1 MQSRRDR
8 NRSKKRF
15 SFQIINKNYFLFRFV
30 VMTTIMPA
38 NTSAPAV
45 SSDEMDD
52 AGVVVGQGVGAVVT
66 GRVVFTTTAV
76 PVGTAVGAV
85 VGATTVNIFSPI
97 NPFESEKSTL

>member
-45 SSDEMDD
+45 SSDEIGDL
-52 AGVVVGQGVGAVVT
+52 AEIGELVNKKVSLLT
-66 GRVVFTTTAV
+66 GF
-76 PVGTAVGAV
+76 
-85 VGATTVNIFSPI
+85 
-97 NPFESEKSTL
+97 